1 MKAPNFPE
9 DFERESLKD
18 SVYLLEE
25 QQAIIEEIMKEE
37 ARQPAKI
44 YIVNIPETA
53 PKEDDT
59 ANILPF

>member
-1 MKAPNFPE
+1 MRFPNFSE

-25 QQAIIEEIMKEE
+25 QQAIMKEIMEDE

-44 YIVNIPETA
+44 YIVNLPVTA
-53 PKEDDT
+53 PKEDDKL
-59 ANILPF
+59 NVLPF